1 MAINCAQINA
11 EGTAYLNQQ
20 VNIGGTTRGSHHWS
34 GLGSGSSTVSSG
46 APAYKIRKLEDALHD
61 KKAEICKLRENI
73 KELEQVLIITHD
85 ELKDAQ
91 NKIEL
96 LQETIGGYQS

>member
-1 MAINCAQINA
+1 MIKIPSLRNIESVIRMVPVVKDLLPSNKA
-11 EGTAYLNQQ
+11 GLNSL
-20 VNIGGTTRGSHHWS
+20 ID
-34 GLGSGSSTVSSG
+34 

-85 ELKDAQ
+85 ELKAAQ

>member
-1 MAINCAQINA
+1 MIKIPSLRNIESVIRMVPVVKDLLPSNKA
-11 EGTAYLNQQ
+11 GLNSL
-20 VNIGGTTRGSHHWS
+20 ID
-34 GLGSGSSTVSSG
+34 

-91 NKIEL
+91 NKLIKEGL
-96 LQETIGGYQS
+96 

>member
-1 MAINCAQINA
+1 MIKIPSLRNIESVIRMVPVVKDLLPSNKA
-11 EGTAYLNQQ
+11 GLNSL
-20 VNIGGTTRGSHHWS
+20 ID
-34 GLGSGSSTVSSG
+34 

-73 KELEQVLIITHD
+73 KELEQVLVITHD

>member
-1 MAINCAQINA
+1 MIKIPSLRNIESVIRMVPVVKDLLPSNKA
-11 EGTAYLNQQ
+11 GLNSL
-20 VNIGGTTRGSHHWS
+20 ID
-34 GLGSGSSTVSSG
+34 

-91 NKIEL
+91 KKIEL
-96 LQETIGGYQS
+96 LQETIGGYQSWKHI

>member
-1 MAINCAQINA
+1 MINF
-11 EGTAYLNQQ
+11 TALLRNGERVIRIVPFVKDLIPSNKDGLNSL
-20 VNIGGTTRGSHHWS
+20 ID
-34 GLGSGSSTVSSG
+34 

-91 NKIEL
+91 NKLMKEGL
-96 LQETIGGYQS
+96 

>member
-1 MAINCAQINA
+1 MKLPSLRNIERVVKMVPLVKDILPINSESESSLLAIIK
-11 EGTAYLNQQ
+11 NQ
-20 VNIGGTTRGSHHWS
+20 
-34 GLGSGSSTVSSG
+34 
-46 APAYKIRKLEDALHD
+46 EDALHD

-91 NKIEL
+91 NKLIK
-96 LQETIGGYQS
+96 GGL

>member
-1 MAINCAQINA
+1 MIKIPSLRNIESVIRMVPVVKDLLPSNKA
-11 EGTAYLNQQ
+11 GLNSL
-20 VNIGGTTRGSHHWS
+20 ID
-34 GLGSGSSTVSSG
+34 
-46 APAYKIRKLEDALHD
+46 APAYKVRKLEDALHD

>member
-1 MAINCAQINA
+1 MIKIPSLRNIESVIRMVPVVKDLLPSNKA
-11 EGTAYLNQQ
+11 GLNSL
-20 VNIGGTTRGSHHWS
+20 ID
-34 GLGSGSSTVSSG
+34 
-46 APAYKIRKLEDALHD
+46 APAYKVRKLEDALHD

-96 LQETIGGYQS
+96 LQETIGGYQSGWKNI